1 MRVTSHCVNHPS
13 REAGQRC
20 RSCGAWLCDRCVRP
34 MRGHVFCGLKCWVHD
49 LVKRGTSRLTAIL
62 RSTVSP
68 VWTAMVIILVTLA
81 AGWWIVSLAV
91 RLSGMS
97 DEQRPFQGSTPY
109 AVAEMVRDGDALT
122 IEIQGSPGATVV
134 IFANQVPIR
143 VLTLDEEGRGSVDDV
158 EITSRASLGSAVL
171 AEPPEAITPPP
182 TLTPTNTPTLT
193 PTSTPT
199 RTSTRTVTATASPST
214 TPSPSATSTATPTAT
229 STATRSPSRTPKT
242 PADRPATTPTR
253 TDSTHRSDRAAS
265 TPKPPV
271 LHLVTDAG
279 NKIAVTFDGNAS
291 SNGTAELLDLLQEL
305 DLKITLF
312 VTGGFVERYPKLV
325 RQAVLAGHEVGN
337 HTFSH
342 PHLTTYADNRRHNL
356 LPKVTKAW
364 FYDQLKRT
372 EAAFQKATGRPM
384 APLWRSPF
392 GEENST
398 LRGWAMEL
406 GYLHVRWSSLKGASL
421 DARDWVADE
430 HSSLYQ
436 DSRKMMDRLLGFPHL
451 EGGIVLMHLSTER
464 SEPPWT
470 ELPRFVRELKRR
482 EVEPVRVS
490 DLLEESK
497 TWRKWLERARENH
510 NKNFP
515 E

>member
-1 MRVTSHCVNHPS
+1 MRVTSHCANHPS

-20 RSCGAWLCDRCVRP
+20 RSCGKWLCDRCVRP

-49 LVKRGTSRLTAIL
+49 LVKRGTSRLTTIL

-68 VWTAMVIILVTLA
+68 VWAAMVIILVTLA

-97 DEQRPFQGSTPY
+97 DEQRPIQGSIPY

-134 IFANQVPIR
+134 IFANEVPIR

-158 EITSRASLGSAVL
+158 EITSRASLGVAAL
-171 AEPPEAITPPP
+171 AEPPEAISPPP

-193 PTSTPT
+193 PTATAT
-199 RTSTRTVTATASPST
+199 RTPSRTVTNTASPST
-214 TPSPSATSTATPTAT
+214 TPSPTAT
-229 STATRSPSRTPKT
+229 STPIRSPSRTPKP
-242 PADRPATTPTR
+242 PADRPRTTPTR
-253 TDSTHRSDRAAS
+253 THSTGRSDQKPTTAI
-265 TPKPPV
+265 PPV

-279 NKIAVTFDGNAS
+279 RRIAVTFDGNAS
-291 SNGTAELLDLLQEL
+291 SNGTVELLDLLQEL

-356 LPKVTKAW
+356 LPNVTKAW
-364 FYDQLKRT
+364 FHDQLKRT

-490 DLLEESK
+490 DLLEESRI
-497 TWRKWLERARENH
+497 WSKWLERARENH

>member
-1 MRVTSHCVNHPS
+1 MRVTSHCANHPS

-20 RSCGAWLCDRCVRP
+20 RSCGKWLCDRCVLS
-34 MRGHVFCGLKCWVHD
+34 MHGHVFCGLKCRVHD
-49 LVKRGTSRLTAIL
+49 LGKRGRSRLVSAL
-62 RSTVSP
+62 RSSVSP
-68 VWTAMVIILVTLA
+68 TLAAVVVTLVTIAVGTWIVTLA
-81 AGWWIVSLAV
+81 MK
-91 RLSGMS
+91 LSAIS
-97 DEQRPFQGSTPY
+97 EDPGSIHGSSPY
-109 AVAEMVRDGDALT
+109 AVAEILRDGDTLA
-122 IEIQGSPGATVV
+122 IEIQGTPQATVV
-134 IFANQVPIR
+134 LFADGNPIR
-143 VLTLDEEGRGSVDDV
+143 VLSLDKEGRATVTDV
-158 EITSRASLGSAVL
+158 EVTSRRALGLAAL
-171 AEPPEAITPPP
+171 AEPPEPIAPPP
-182 TLTPTNTPTLT
+182 TFTPTNTPTATATLA
-193 PTSTPT
+193 
-199 RTSTRTVTATASPST
+199 STRTVTATTSPST
-214 TPSPSATSTATPTAT
+214 TPSPTATATPTT
-229 STATRSPSRTPKT
+229 SPSRTPGSPVKQ
-242 PADRPATTPTR
+242 PTT
-253 TDSTHRSDRAAS
+253 A
-265 TPKPPV
+265 KPPV

-279 NKIAVTFDGNAS
+279 RRIAVTFDGNAS
-291 SNGTAELLDLLQEL
+291 SNGTTELLDLLNEL
-305 DLKITLF
+305 DLEITLF
-312 VTGGFVERYPKLV
+312 LTGGFIERYPTLV

-356 LPKVTKAW
+356 LPNVTKTW
-364 FYDQLKRT
+364 FHDQLKRT

-384 APLWRSPF
+384 TPLWRSPY
-392 GEENST
+392 GEENAT

-482 EVEPVRVS
+482 KIEPARVS
-490 DLLEESK
+490 DLLEDSP
-497 TWRKWLERARENH
+497 TWRKWLERARGNH
-510 NKNFP
+510 EKHFP